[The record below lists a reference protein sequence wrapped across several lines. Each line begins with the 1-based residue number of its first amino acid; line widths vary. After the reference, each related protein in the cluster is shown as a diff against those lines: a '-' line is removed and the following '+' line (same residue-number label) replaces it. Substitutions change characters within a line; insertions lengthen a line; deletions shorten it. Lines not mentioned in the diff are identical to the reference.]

1 MQLPLPIGALRGRAR
16 ERRLAD
22 NWLAS
27 ATGLFV
33 PPKYEWR
40 ADELCSAAHR
50 RQLAH
55 TLRLI
60 VGSSFDRVVGR
71 LRPLSLVAV
80 RQHHLA
86 VLALAERLEDV
97 DASVTPAGMLRV
109 VALLKDGAS
118 PLYGMTKCDELG
130 DAIAATLGLLEPVSR
145 RRVA

>member
-1 MQLPLPIGALRGRAR
+1 MQLPLTIDALRGRVR

-22 NWLAS
+22 NWLSS
-27 ATGLFV
+27 ATGVFV

-40 ADELCSAAHR
+40 AQELCSAAHR
-50 RQLAH
+50 QQLAH

-60 VGSSFDRVVGR
+60 VESSFDRVVGR
-71 LRPLSLVAV
+71 IRPLNLVAA
-80 RQHHLA
+80 RQHHQA
-86 VLALAERLEDV
+86 VLALAERLEDLN
-97 DASVTPAGMLRV
+97 ASVAPAGVLRV

-130 DAIAATLGLLEPVSR
+130 DAIVAILGLLEPVSR